1 MTIDTLLFDADGVVQ
16 RARTSWRDGFAPLLA
31 GSGERALDQFTAA
44 IEEAESECLESLDFA
59 ERLTDVLK
67 KWRLEGSLEEVLKVL
82 NGIVVYPDVIELV
95 RALRQS
101 GVSCHL
107 ASNQQS
113 LRAEHMS
120 AVLNYREI
128 FEQEF
133 YSCHLGIAKPKPE
146 FFEEITIRL
155 GQPAASILFVDDRM
169 ENVLAARK
177 VGLRAE
183 VYDAATGA
191 PILYEILH
199 SHDLF
204 GSAEIPQPPSLR
216 STSAEAHSPSDQ
228 PR

>member
-1 MTIDTLLFDADGVVQ
+1 MPTVLYNA
-16 RARTSWRDGFAPLLA
+16 RARPGAT
-31 GSGERALDQFTAA
+31 
-44 IEEAESECLESLDFA
+44 
-59 ERLTDVLK
+59 
-67 KWRLEGSLEEVLKVL
+67 
-82 NGIVVYPDVIELV
+82 
-95 RALRQS
+95 ALRLCS
-101 GVSCHL
+101 PDPASARWISSRPPSKRPNPS
-107 ASNQQS
+107 ASNPWTLPRG
-113 LRAEHMS
+113 LRTCSRSGAS
-120 AVLNYREI
+120 RVLNYREI